1 MAGSWEQRWMDE
13 ALRSGMRGQMYGR
26 PSRGNDIR
34 CAMCALD
41 PQALPDEA
49 REVFT
54 IIFGYAICEDHF
66 SQIFPGEDEALEMK
80 LRNLLEEQIRTDIH
94 GQLNQAAR
102 TQERVRREQAE
113 RRMRERLQAAQ
124 RPADTPFGQSLLDDV
139 RSGFGGRI
147 RYESESSDVQAEIRE
162 EAEAFLKAQEENRR
176 KREGS

>member
-1 MAGSWEQRWMDE
+1 MAGNWEQRWMDE
-13 ALRSGMRGQMYGR
+13 ALRGGMRGQMYGR

-113 RRMRERLQAAQ
+113 RRMRERLEAAQ
-124 RPADTPFGQSLLDDV
+124 RPASTPFGRGLLDETK
-139 RSGFGGRI
+139 FGGRI
-147 RYESESSDVQAEIRE
+147 RYEAEPSDVQAEIRE

-176 KREGS
+176 RREGS